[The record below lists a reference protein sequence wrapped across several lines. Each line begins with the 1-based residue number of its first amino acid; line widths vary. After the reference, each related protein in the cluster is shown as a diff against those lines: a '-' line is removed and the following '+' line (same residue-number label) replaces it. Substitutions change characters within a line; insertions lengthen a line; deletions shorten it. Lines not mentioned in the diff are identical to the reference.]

1 MIFLIAFFAGLAQ
14 IFFGVILSREV
25 RTWPRLSFV
34 KRSFLLLAIWLVPV
48 VGAVIAYKAVK
59 LDWFR
64 KTTSSGSVPVSIFGE
79 VDAALTPALDT
90 LWKRDKKFV
99 SSKEKALSL
108 MAIKQTLER
117 VKQLL
122 LVSCV

>member
-79 VDAALTPALDT
+79 VDAAFNPGARHAMEARQEIRIEQRKSAEPYGNKTNT
-90 LWKRDKKFV
+90 
-99 SSKEKALSL
+99 
-108 MAIKQTLER
+108 
-117 VKQLL
+117 
-122 LVSCV
+122 